1 MARISAKVKEQR
13 GEGDARD
20 VLLNAASELMIEMG
34 THDVSLH
41 AIARKAGFAAPLVKY
56 YFGSKEGL
64 LVALVERDTERS
76 LTQLK
81 DLLAMPIDP
90 VAKMRIHITGI
101 IRTYARYP
109 YLLGLLGE
117 ILRGHGF
124 NSKDKIKQSFA
135 LPLIEAQRQIVE
147 EGIQDGS
154 FRDLDPDQLYFF
166 IVGACQYLFAARVA
180 FRDVMGGKPADPEF
194 AKDFAATAV
203 DIILNGMR
211 A

>member
-1 MARISAKVKEQR
+1 MTKAAVRAKGQR
-13 GEGDARD
+13 DGDAREI
-20 VLLNAASELMIEMG
+20 LLNAARDLMIEVG

-41 AIARKAGFAAPLVKY
+41 AIARKAGFATPLVKY
-56 YFGSKEGL
+56 YFGGKEGL

-76 LTQLK
+76 LAQLQ

-90 VAKMRIHITGI
+90 VSKLRIHITGI
-101 IRTYARYP
+101 IRTYDRVP

-117 ILRGHGF
+117 ILRGQGF
-124 NSKDKIKQSFA
+124 NSKDKIRNSFA
-135 LPLIEAQRQIVE
+135 LPLIEAQRSIIE
-147 EGIQDGS
+147 EGIREG
-154 FRDLDPDQLYFF
+154 LLKEYDPDQIYFF

-203 DIILNGMR
+203 DIIINGMR